1 MITNTSLRSCE
12 LSSKWRNHSTACRNT
27 VLSSTTELESVMPRG
42 VDRPHNLYHPSTPA
56 LRFGR
61 LSLQVLVNLQI
72 CFAIAQ
78 CKSVDFSVG
87 QANTSPSATALL
99 KSVEPALTRGLEEM
113 LEILP
118 ERTRRMARFWARSW
132 LRRIRQ
138 RKVLE
143 RDCTKP
149 PFGTLMHKTFIW
161 ECFGL

>member
-1 MITNTSLRSCE
+1 M
-12 LSSKWRNHSTACRNT
+12 LSSA
-27 VLSSTTELESVMPRG
+27 TELESVVLRE
-42 VDRPHNLYHPSTPA
+42 VYRPHSLYRTSTLA
-56 LRFGR
+56 VRFGR

-118 ERTRRMARFWARSW
+118 ERTRRMARFWARS
-132 LRRIRQ
+132 
-138 RKVLE
+138 
-143 RDCTKP
+143 
-149 PFGTLMHKTFIW
+149 
-161 ECFGL
+161 